1 MPFTVVNTMA
11 GNPGLPVIRPE
22 ESKDGEMIVFVKP
35 HPDGFC
41 FVSTYEESG
50 RVCVNHAEICTK
62 STWEKLME
70 VFREKGTE
78 EWKDRIIEI
87 CKRNGIEHVRY
98 DSSVFV
104 QDGRD
109 IRERLPEAD
118 VFLYRPRHNLIDRIA
133 GYFNFIKLEIVYLN
147 ESDRTEEYNRFMSV
161 LDGYNDVL
169 SYEYRKDAHIPKED
183 YNIAMDILSDVAMY
197 YRRNIL

>member
-11 GNPGLPVIRPE
+11 GNPGLPAIRPE
-22 ESKDGEMIVFVKP
+22 ESKDVEMIVFVKP

-41 FVSTYEESG
+41 FVSTREENG
-50 RVCVNHAEICTK
+50 RICVNHAEICTK
-62 STWEKLME
+62 SAWEKLME

-78 EWKDRIIEI
+78 EWKDRIIEV

-118 VFLYRPRHNLIDRIA
+118 VFMYKPRGNPVNRMIICS
-133 GYFNFIKLEIVYLN
+133 GFIESEIVYLN
-147 ESDRTEEYNRFMSV
+147 ESKRTEEYSRFMSV
-161 LDGYNDVL
+161 LDEYNGQL
-169 SYEYRKDAHIPKED
+169 EYEYRKDAHIPKED